1 MGVFISFELETA
13 STKEI
18 DALCVL
24 LHKFYP
30 EQYQSPLAWVMGGVP
45 TFQGARPHE
54 FGQLDELKVGGT
66 DSDDYA
72 GEEAL
77 VPVAPVA
84 KKRGRPAKVDIVTP
98 VEALETTA
106 NLSPDLSEQ
115 AVVFEQALAEYQDA
129 LIKGGVAGDKV
140 GESMLVWKQ
149 KGPIALEELRYAIKV
164 SRPPTIDELR
174 DAVNVLQ
181 EREGFDAVMEVLQ
194 GAKATR
200 VADVGRL
207 PINAQHAFVKR
218 CINGAP
224 SV

>member
-1 MGVFISFELETA
+1 
-13 STKEI
+13 
-18 DALCVL
+18 
-24 LHKFYP
+24 
-30 EQYQSPLAWVMGGVP
+30 MGGVP
-45 TFQGARPHE
+45 TFQGAGPHE
-54 FGQLDELKVGGT
+54 FGQLAELKVGGT

-98 VEALETTA
+98 VEAPKTA
-106 NLSPDLSEQ
+106 DLSPDLSEE
-115 AVVFEQALAEYQDA
+115 AAAFEQALAEYQDV